1 MLSSKLSS
9 TSVGAALILLSF
21 SIAPAAHA
29 GGVAPVGFRLL
40 CLNQPAECKGGG
52 APSLAPSAPVMN
64 TIERVNAKVN
74 AEIRPVADG
83 KVDVWSVNVTSGD
96 CEDYVMTK
104 RHDLIGAGLP
114 PSALRIAWVK
124 TRQGEQHAVLVVKTT
139 DHRDLVLDNLTGQI
153 RTLPQTG
160 YTVLGISGP
169 DPKVWS

>member
-1 MLSSKLSS
+1 MPRDPGLNTVTTQPSN
-9 TSVGAALILLSF
+9 
-21 SIAPAAHA
+21 A
-29 GGVAPVGFRLL
+29 GEIVAV
-40 CLNQPAECKGGG
+40 
-52 APSLAPSAPVMN
+52 SAPYDALAN
-64 TIERVNAKVN
+64 PSN
-74 AEIRPVADG
+74 D
-83 KVDVWSVNVTSGD
+83 
-96 CEDYVMTK
+96 
-104 RHDLIGAGLP
+104 DLIGAGLP